1 MSSIWYEGRAGSNE
15 HSSKIG
21 RGEAFYAV
29 IAALGAAYALLEN
42 HPDRLVHFI
51 EELMPAFLI
60 LALVIAVY
68 CVFRTMVSALRELDG
83 VSETVHVTLYANYCK
98 T

>member
-1 MSSIWYEGRAGSNE
+1 MSTVRRLVAG
-15 HSSKIG
+15 G
-21 RGEAFYAV
+21 LFYAS

-42 HPDRLVHFI
+42 HPDRLVHLI

-68 CVFRTMVSALRELDG
+68 CVFRAMVSALRELDG
-83 VSETVHVTLYANYCK
+83 VSEAAHVTLYANYRK
-98 T
+98 K